1 MQYRE
6 MNPEEL
12 FRIGEVNRSEK
23 VIAEYI
29 PQPDTTGFGL
39 VAVCTPHHPPQSI
52 PPWGKEGVESRAAD
66 WKKQVDRGGFLYGAF
81 DNGRLVGF
89 ALLGPI
95 RSDDSIELVA
105 LFVDADY
112 RRTGIGTMLMNQ
124 VEERAL
130 AMGADAMFLY
140 ANPTVSSVDFYQKSG
155 FQIIGL
161 ISKTIVKSLPGDIVM
176 AKKL

>member
-1 MQYRE
+1 M
-6 MNPEEL
+6 
-12 FRIGEVNRSEK
+12 
-23 VIAEYI
+23 
-29 PQPDTTGFGL
+29 
-39 VAVCTPHHPPQSI
+39 
-52 PPWGKEGVESRAAD
+52 
-66 WKKQVDRGGFLYGAF
+66 
-81 DNGRLVGF
+81 GF

-124 VEERAL
+124 VEGRAL

-140 ANPTVSSVDFYQKSG
+140 GNPTVSSVDFYQKSK

-161 ISKTIVKSLPGDIVM
+161 ISKTIVKRLPGDIVM